1 MAKVFQFLGNGV
13 AYEPVLWRFPPQ
25 KLSLAFEFKGPDFL
39 LYRLLYANIRML
51 SEDRCMLS
59 ECLLDFF
66 VGLMRFLMML
76 KLSCHSQSPS
86 VFCSVSVAIN
96 YGAELSKVCEIF
108 KLNHC

>member
-59 ECLLDFF
+59 ECLL
-66 VGLMRFLMML
+66 
-76 KLSCHSQSPS
+76 
-86 VFCSVSVAIN
+86 
-96 YGAELSKVCEIF
+96 
-108 KLNHC
+108 